1 MNICGFEGHICNDR
15 STFTLTSLSSLR
27 LFFSPI
33 FQFINFRDL
42 IFVLLGVYICS
53 RCVLN
58 EYMWV

>member
-15 STFTLTSLSSLR
+15 STFTLTSSSSLR

-42 IFVLLGVYICS
+42 IYVTVRSIYMFTM
-53 RCVLN
+53 CVK
-58 EYMWV
+58 